1 MQNEATMATSKA
13 AVRADAGADVR
24 ADVRL
29 ALRKRRRPHETVI
42 QGLLF
47 LCGAVSILTT
57 LGIAFGLVQESLSF
71 FTREL
76 WEDANKRLAV
86 EVEAQAGT
94 LQLSSGGLDLE
105 PGDVIRIDDEKM
117 RIVQIQGRV
126 LTVERGF
133 QGTAAATHQAGT
145 GLFVSDRVS
154 LLEFFTGTRWN
165 PQIGQFGIWPL
176 VVSTLRTSTIAV
188 LVAMPLGLSVAIYL
202 SEYASSR
209 ARSILKPVLEVLSGI
224 PTVVYGYFAL
234 VFMTQLLRSLLGAD
248 TVQIYNTAS
257 AGIVIGILI
266 LPLVSS
272 MSEDA
277 LSAVPRSL
285 REGAYAMGATKWET
299 AVKVVVPA
307 ALSGIAAAF
316 IVSISRA
323 IGETMIVAIAAGAG
337 PNFTLNPFD
346 AAETMTGHIVRIS
359 GGDLSYDCI
368 DYNSIFAIGL
378 VLFLM
383 TLGLN
388 VVSQRIVRK
397 FREVYE

>member
-1 MQNEATMATSKA
+1 MQNEATMATNKA
-13 AVRADAGADVR
+13 ALRADAGADVR

-42 QGLLF
+42 HGLLL

-86 EVEAQAGT
+86 EVDAQAST
-94 LQLSSGGLDLE
+94 LQLSGGGLDLE
-105 PGDVIRIDDEKM
+105 PEAVIRIDDEKM
-117 RIVQIQGRV
+117 LIVQIQGEE

-133 QGTAAATHQAGT
+133 QGTETATHQAGT

-154 LLEFFTGTRWN
+154 LIEFLTGTRWN

-234 VFMTQLLRSLLGAD
+234 MFMTQLLRSLLGAD

-316 IVSISRA
+316 MVSISRA

-359 GGDLSYDCI
+359 GGDLSYDSI

-388 VVSQRIVRK
+388 VISQRIVRK

>member
-1 MQNEATMATSKA
+1 MQNEATIATSKGA
-13 AVRADAGADVR
+13 LRADAGADVR

-42 QGLLF
+42 HGLLL

-76 WEDANKRLAV
+76 WEDANKRLVV
-86 EVEAQAGT
+86 EVDAQAAT

-105 PGDVIRIDDEKM
+105 PGAVIRIDDEKM
-117 RIVQIQGRV
+117 RIVQIRDEE

-133 QGTAAATHQAGT
+133 QGTERATHQAGT

-154 LLEFFTGTRWN
+154 LIEFLTGTKWN

-188 LVAMPLGLSVAIYL
+188 LVAMPLGLGAAIYL

-209 ARSILKPVLEVLSGI
+209 ARSIIKPVLEVLSGI

-359 GGDLSYDCI
+359 GGDLSYDSI

-388 VVSQRIVRK
+388 VVSQRIVRR